1 MNASEHISGLSEP
14 RPGVMPAVR
23 EGTRE
28 EASARTNEVVEKP
41 RIPDP
46 IRAPE
51 PIQRKFQARLNYDLL
66 EAEVF
71 LEILDPETGE
81 VLRRFPAEEAAEDET
96 TKHGG
101 VIFNRL
107 A

>member
-1 MNASEHISGLSEP
+1 MNAIEQISGLAEP
-14 RPGVMPAVR
+14 RPRVITPS
-23 EGTRE
+23 RE
-28 EASARTNEVVEKP
+28 EPPDRHTDPMEKP

-51 PIQRKFQARLNYDLL
+51 PIQRRFQARLNYDPI
-66 EAEVF
+66 EADVF

-81 VLRRFPAEEAAEDET
+81 VLRRFPAEKAEEDET
-96 TKHGG
+96 TNRGG
-101 VIFNRL
+101 AIFNRL